1 MEKTIEILES
11 AAEAVCQHRRQF
23 DSELSRCYQR
33 EQALRQAFFQR
44 HQNNPKLRRQVMELL
59 DAQCDVECLE
69 QELYFRLGLQMGL
82 ELGSL
87 DLLSPN

>member
-1 MEKTIEILES
+1 MKNTIEILES
-11 AAEAVCQHRRQF
+11 AANEIRR
-23 DSELSRCYQR
+23 DREEWDPELREWCQR

-59 DAQCDVECLE
+59 DAQCDVDCLE
-69 QELYFRLGLQMGL
+69 RELYFRLGLQMGL